1 MPGRWGTRSRWLMLA
16 LAGVAT
22 LAMVIV
28 VVRVTTV
35 TACAA
40 VPQERVT
47 KGKATNYTLHDGG
60 GNCSFVGPPGDQL
73 FVALSPTE
81 YAEAGSCGGYLE
93 VTGPRGSVRV
103 KIIDQCPECAPGHLD
118 LSRPAFGR
126 IAALSAGEVPV
137 TYRLLSN
144 PTLPGPLTFKIQSGS
159 SAYWLAIV
167 PDNHGNPLRTV
178 EVRGDR
184 GWRSLTRADH
194 NAWIA
199 EGGAGPG
206 PFTVRLTDRKGN
218 IAEVRGVTLGSARS
232 HQAAVWMYG
241 RGPATSTTTA
251 RTTTTPNTTSVSSS
265 AAESSTVPPTSSSV
279 TPPPSTSPVAV
290 AAEC

>member
-1 MPGRWGTRSRWLMLA
+1 MFA

-40 VPQERVT
+40 VPKERVT
-47 KGKATNYTLHDGG
+47 KGRATNYTLHDGG

-81 YAEAGSCGGYLE
+81 YAEAGSCGGYLD

-144 PTLPGPLTFKIQSGS
+144 PALPGPLTFKIQSGS
-159 SAYWLAIV
+159 SAYWLAMI

-184 GWRSLTRADH
+184 GWQSLTRADY

-206 PFTVRLTDRKGN
+206 PFTVRLTDRQGN
-218 IAEVRGVTLGSARS
+218 TAEVRGVTLGSGSARS
-232 HQAAVWMYG
+232 HQATVWMYG
-241 RGPATSTTTA
+241 RGPVASTTTVRA
-251 RTTTTPNTTSVSSS
+251 TTTPSATSVSPST
-265 AAESSTVPPTSSSV
+265 AASSTASSTSSSV
-279 TPPPSTSPVAV
+279 SVRPSTSPVA
-290 AAEC
+290 AATEC